1 MADITQESSEEVW
14 TQLRTQWEREA
25 RPGYLTRGNVQ
36 YLVIR
41 GEDGLKFRVDTREN
55 MMNKTSLGR

>member
-1 MADITQESSEEVW
+1 MADITQESNEELW
-14 TQLRTQWEREA
+14 TQLRAQWIGEA
-25 RPGYLTRGNVQ
+25 QPGYVTRGNVQ